1 MGFVFATVLTV
12 FAVQQ
17 SVTEGWHGASRH
29 GATTVR

>member
-17 SVTEGWHGASRH
+17 SVTEGWHGARGH
-29 GATTVR
+29 GSVTIR